1 MPDPLPSIVD
11 QYQHVTVL
19 SSRPSMMDTGV
30 YLEKG
35 DTYSIFAD
43 GTITIGRGRVGPY
56 TRLWAII
63 GSSPIFKPVPTV
75 QNTGLLTAKYSGE
88 LKLGVLDGG
97 FDDNGNALLPDRYRD
112 NAGAFSVDIIVWK
125 ENDLNRIEE
134 FLVQLEE
141 KTPKR
146 EMVRNL
152 RIEISRSRCVEAI
165 QIVHKGLIDAN
176 REKTIA
182 LLTKAIGYCPGYVE
196 AYDKVGA
203 HLFEIGEMQS
213 AKTYLKKAED
223 LGTKD
228 PKTFYLLADISFQ
241 ENDINEAFRLIN
253 ESLGLDGS
261 FGEALELKK
270 RIEVAANMDGPKLIL
285 YEPVQKRGIV
295 MLEKRDVVPV
305 RGIAIDKDGLSWV
318 TVNGKSVPTD
328 RYGNFE
334 THIPVELGANTLL
347 IKAMDGIGNRSELR
361 VTLEGK
367 IPVLPKVSTIR
378 SKADMASL
386 YDRSH
391 AVVIGIDRYR
401 KWPFLEFAVADARAV
416 AKQFEETRFDR
427 VVSILNEDATRARIL
442 TTLFRD
448 LPQTVGPNDRIVFYF
463 AGHGQTEDLEDGQ
476 KRGYIIPYDA
486 EVDDY
491 TKTAISMD
499 LIKRLSSDIQAK
511 HILYVMDCCY
521 SGLGLSRSAGIS
533 PTVSDYIRK
542 MSAMRAV
549 QIITAGGKGEQVREA
564 AGHGLFTSY
573 FLKALAG
580 EADYNKDNIVTGTEL
595 GAYLRPVVSNA
606 SNQAQ
611 TPLYGRLEGEGE
623 FLFYVGGRRD

>member
-1 MPDPLPSIVD
+1 
-11 QYQHVTVL
+11 
-19 SSRPSMMDTGV
+19 
-30 YLEKG
+30 
-35 DTYSIFAD
+35 
-43 GTITIGRGRVGPY
+43 
-56 TRLWAII
+56 
-63 GSSPIFKPVPTV
+63 
-75 QNTGLLTAKYSGE
+75 
-88 LKLGVLDGG
+88 
-97 FDDNGNALLPDRYRD
+97 
-112 NAGAFSVDIIVWK
+112 
-125 ENDLNRIEE
+125 
-134 FLVQLEE
+134 
-141 KTPKR
+141 
-146 EMVRNL
+146 
-152 RIEISRSRCVEAI
+152 
-165 QIVHKGLIDAN
+165 
-176 REKTIA
+176 
-182 LLTKAIGYCPGYVE
+182 
-196 AYDKVGA
+196 
-203 HLFEIGEMQS
+203 
-213 AKTYLKKAED
+213 
-223 LGTKD
+223 
-228 PKTFYLLADISFQ
+228 
-241 ENDINEAFRLIN
+241 
-253 ESLGLDGS
+253 
-261 FGEALELKK
+261 
-270 RIEVAANMDGPKLIL
+270 
-285 YEPVQKRGIV
+285 
-295 MLEKRDVVPV
+295 
-305 RGIAIDKDGLSWV
+305 
-318 TVNGKSVPTD
+318 
-328 RYGNFE
+328 
-334 THIPVELGANTLL
+334 
-347 IKAMDGIGNRSELR
+347 MDGIGNRSELR